1 MELSLELEALLALLE
16 SPRAPPLLAWRP
28 VACGD
33 DAPGALVQ
41 EAVFDLPAPPAAG
54 AAESDGLGLLDCL
67 GAPADGASRSRV
79 VLPCATRTW

>member
-1 MELSLELEALLALLE
+1 MSDGVGLASARAMELSLELEALLALLE

-54 AAESDGLGLLDCL
+54 GPDDGLPMDQ
-67 GAPADGASRSRV
+67 DGAGNDY
-79 VLPCATRTW
+79 L